1 MSRPS
6 DRVSV
11 AEVLS
16 LLGGSFYTEQF
27 CTRHS
32 GLERACAHAGDCS
45 VRLLW
50 RTVQQALD
58 GILQRTTLHD
68 LLKEEPDMTDFLKTL
83 VARQLPERVPAV
95 VGVNGL

>member
-1 MSRPS
+1 
-6 DRVSV
+6 
-11 AEVLS
+11 

-32 GLERACAHAGDCS
+32 GLERNCAHTGDCS

-58 GILQRTTLHD
+58 GILRQTTLND
-68 LLKEEPDMTDFLKTL
+68 LLMPETEMTEFLNTL
-83 VARQLPERVPAV
+83 VSRPQLEREPA
-95 VGVNGL
+95 GVCANGF